1 MGRVRFENKLP
12 SHGHLILNMKEKILT
27 AYRRYASNVD
37 ALLTA
42 LAPLGDD
49 LLNRKPA
56 EGGWSAIQTLHHLI
70 LVEENA
76 LAYTRKKLSFNPP
89 LEKAGLNAWT
99 RSLLLR
105 VLLRSTIKFKA
116 PKSAGNERLPDRA
129 TFAETEAQ
137 WQKIRKEWIEF
148 FEKMPDEFAN
158 KAVFKHPRAGR
169 ISWLQTIDFFK
180 THFERHQRQAYRA
193 IS

>member
-1 MGRVRFENKLP
+1 
-12 SHGHLILNMKEKILT
+12 MKEKILA
-27 AYRRYASNVD
+27 AYLRYATNVD
-37 ALLTA
+37 GLLNALS
-42 LAPLGDD
+42 PLNDD

-76 LAYTRKKLSFNPP
+76 MAYAVKKLSFNPP
-89 LEKAGLNAWT
+89 LEKAGFNAWG

-105 VLLRSTIKFKA
+105 VVLQSPIKFKA
-116 PKSAGNERLPDRA
+116 PKSAGNERLPDRV

-137 WQKIRKEWIEF
+137 WQKIRKVWIEF
-148 FEKMPDEFAN
+148 FEKMPDELAN

-169 ISWLQTIDFFK
+169 ISWLQTIDFFNA
-180 THFERHQRQAYRA
+180 HFERHQRQAHRA
-193 IS
+193 VS